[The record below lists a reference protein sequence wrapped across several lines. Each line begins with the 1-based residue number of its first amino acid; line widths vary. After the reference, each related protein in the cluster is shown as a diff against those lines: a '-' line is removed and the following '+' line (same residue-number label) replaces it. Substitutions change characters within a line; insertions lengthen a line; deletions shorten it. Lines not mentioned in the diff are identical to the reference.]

1 MKTRRLGRTGLEVSP
16 LGIGCYQLTGEFRVP
31 RDEAA
36 RILALAAR
44 SGVRLV
50 DTAPSYGA
58 GESEELVGRALAAD
72 PDWDPVVSTKVGRLD
87 TTIVRTG
94 GDDAYVDPE
103 LLERAV
109 MHSLWLLRRDRAD
122 IVMVHEPDWPQWR
135 IDAEAGTAVVFD
147 VLDDLRR
154 RGVIGHIGVGGWDS
168 ERATALVRTGR
179 VDVVLAAGGLS
190 LIDSTIH
197 SGLLEATEE
206 HDAGL
211 IVGGAFGQNSRFLI
225 QPAREDVRTLAASED
240 PDRRTLA
247 RKLELVYELS
257 DQVGIPLPELAVRYI
272 LSIPQVHS
280 HIAGARETG
289 HLASNLAAVEAGPLE
304 PEVVKAIEDIHGAGE
319 IPDPL
324 AVARLARGMR

>member
-1 MKTRRLGRTGLEVSP
+1 MKTRRLGRTGLDVSP

-36 RILALAAR
+36 RIFALAAL
-44 SGVRLV
+44 SGVQLI

-72 PDWDPVVSTKVGRLD
+72 PDWNPVVSTKLGRLD
-87 TTIVRTG
+87 STIVRTG

-109 MHSLWLLRRDRAD
+109 MHSLWLLRRDHVD
-122 IVMVHEPDWPQWR
+122 IIMVHEPDWPQWKM
-135 IDAEAGTAVVFD
+135 DAEKGTAIVFD
-147 VLDDLRR
+147 VLADLRR
-154 RGVIGHIGVGGWDS
+154 RGIVDHIGVGGWNS
-168 ERATALVRTGR
+168 ERATALVRTGC

-197 SGLLEATEE
+197 AGLLEAAGE
-206 HDAGL
+206 HDVGL
-211 IVGGAFGQNSRFLI
+211 IVGGAFGQSSRFLI
-225 QPAREDVRTLAASED
+225 EPARDDVRILAASKE
-240 PDRRTLA
+240 PEQRMLA
-247 RKLELVYELS
+247 WKLELIYELS
-257 DQVGIPLPELAVRYI
+257 EQVGIPLPELAVRYI

-280 HIAGARETG
+280 HIAGARATE
-289 HLASNLAAVEAGPLE
+289 HLAANLAAIEAGPLE
-304 PEVVKAIEDIHGAGE
+304 PEIVAAVEEIHAVGG

-324 AVARLARGMR
+324 SVARLARGMR